1 MTGLLAELR
10 RRNVIRVAALYLVT
24 AWLLVQVAG
33 TLLPVIE
40 APAWVMKALVG
51 LLALG
56 FVPVLAFSWVFE
68 LTPEGLKRESEIDR
82 SQSIT
87 QQTARRLDIA
97 VIVLLLGIG
106 ALMFW
111 RPAREPASQPSST
124 ETAQAGAEPAP
135 GPPDSAA
142 KAAVAP
148 ASIAVLPFADLS
160 PSGDQAY
167 FSDGMSEEI
176 LNALVKVDG
185 LQVASRTSSFG
196 FRGQEAMGVP
206 AIAQKLAV
214 RHVLEGSVR
223 RAGST
228 LRITAQLIDA
238 QTDRHLW
245 SETYDRPLT
254 AENVFAIQ
262 EEISIAIVAALV
274 ESMGVPGLGSV
285 TVAQP
290 TADLDA
296 YDLYLRARAL
306 FLARRDFGEVDRLL
320 QQAVEQDPGFA
331 KAWEL
336 RAAANSL
343 VKEYE
348 DSDLDRD
355 EVDRRSIAYAERAL
369 SLEPASSLALATLAN
384 VRFTGARML
393 RQTPDIVRIVADLE
407 RALEIDPH
415 NINAMN
421 WLALAHGHVGETERA
436 LDLFR
441 KCMATD
447 PQFAPCTE
455 NEYETLWTLG
465 RADEAHAHFLDALA
479 RGRITDEYVNFP
491 LLAHFEERAL
501 FMFALNQ
508 TMWLPGW
515 RRADEVYEAYRH
527 LDQDHAALRD
537 DLLQFLG
544 DRERSTY
551 MASLLLPL
559 GAHDEIAGQSLLLWG
574 AEFARYRK
582 SPQFK
587 RYAEVSGALAYW
599 QAKGFP
605 APCRAAPPTGFECD

>member
-1 MTGLLAELR
+1 MSLLAELR

-40 APAWVMKALVG
+40 APRWVMRALVG
-51 LLALG
+51 FLALG

-87 QQTARRLDIA
+87 HRTARKLDIA

-111 RPAREPASQPSST
+111 RPAREKGTEGIEGVATQPATSTDPATPLTPSVPFS
-124 ETAQAGAEPAP
+124 P
-135 GPPDSAA
+135 G
-142 KAAVAP
+142 
-148 ASIAVLPFADLS
+148 SIAVLPFADLS
-160 PSGDQAY
+160 PGGDQAY

-196 FRGQEAMGVP
+196 FRGQEALGVP

-245 SETYDRPLT
+245 SDTYDRPLT

-262 EEISIAIVAALV
+262 DEIAKAIVAALV
-274 ESMGVPGLGSV
+274 ESMGVQGIGSV
-285 TVAQP
+285 TLAQP

-306 FLARRDFGEVDRLL
+306 FLSRRDLGEGERLL
-320 QQAVEQDPGFA
+320 QQAVEQDPDFA

-336 RAAANSL
+336 RAAVNSL
-343 VKEYE
+343 IKEYGG
-348 DSDLDRD
+348 SDLDRD
-355 EVDRRSIAYAERAL
+355 ELHRRSVAYAERAL
-369 SLEPASSLALATLAN
+369 SLDPASSLALASLAN
-384 VRFTGARML
+384 VRSNAGRNL
-393 RQTPDIVRIVADLE
+393 GQTPDWLRIIADLE

-421 WLALAHGHVGETERA
+421 WLGNALGHVGETGRSLEM
-436 LDLFR
+436 FR

-479 RGRITDEYVNFP
+479 RGRITDEYVNFS
-491 LLAHFEERAL
+491 LLAHFEERTAFL
-501 FMFALNQ
+501 FALNQ

-515 RRADEVYEAYRH
+515 RRADEVYEAFRH
-527 LDQDHAALRD
+527 LDRDHAALRD

-544 DRERSTY
+544 DRDRGTY
-551 MASLLLPL
+551 MGSLLVPL
-559 GAHDEIAGQSLLLWG
+559 GAHDEIPAQSLLIWG

-587 RYAEVSGALAYW
+587 RYAELSGALAYW

-605 APCRAAPPTGFECD
+605 AQCRATPPDGFDCD